1 MTGVRLPTAP
11 AGIVN
16 ALAVRADE
24 TTGIVTT
31 TATATGKGAAG
42 RRIGKEGGP
51 HHPFAGGTI
60 ETTTAPGLRRFP
72 AMTRRISTKEI

>member
-1 MTGVRLPTAP
+1 M
-11 AGIVN
+11 N

-24 TTGIVTT
+24 TTGIVTGIVTT

-42 RRIGKEGGP
+42 RQIGKEGGP

-60 ETTTAPGLRRFP
+60 GTTTAPGLRRFL
-72 AMTRRISTKEI
+72 AMTRRMSTKEI